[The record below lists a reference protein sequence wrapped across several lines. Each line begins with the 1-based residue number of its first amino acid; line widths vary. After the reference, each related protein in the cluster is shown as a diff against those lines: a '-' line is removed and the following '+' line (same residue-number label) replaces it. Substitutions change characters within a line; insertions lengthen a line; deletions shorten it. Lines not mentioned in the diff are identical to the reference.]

1 MTKVKFPIQYNGGSI
16 YERKDGGGYR
26 AVLHVGGVQHSKT
39 SRHLPLLKAWID
51 RNSGI
56 VREGKTPLTN
66 TENVEYRKAIAELP
80 EGVTLLDAVRGFK
93 DGLAKNQAMMLG
105 KKFVEG
111 AELFLSDCRTK
122 RVRKPTYDNYE
133 QYLKRVG
140 KAWGNVSIPS
150 ITTEDVRELLAL
162 DETKADTTRNQYHK
176 LLTIFFNFAMKQK
189 WISDNPVS
197 PVARAKIVR
206 RRPAIYS
213 PEQVMV
219 IMHAAQRVA
228 PAAIPYFALMFFAG
242 MRPDTIPRYEW
253 EYISATKVFVPLEL
267 NKTPI
272 DYEIPIRPNL
282 AAWLALTPPECRQGK
297 ICVSS
302 GGRSWRQ
309 QIETV
314 RKASSVRFIQDGGRR
329 TFASSV
335 CALDGVEKAVE
346 QMGHQS
352 PSMLYRHYRTLINK
366 ERAKAFFEI
375 FPMRDPAES
384 TTSSTS
390 AGSAPNHAKSLP
402 EPCQKIGHLGGLE
415 DPEDA

>member
-1 MTKVKFPIQYNGGSI
+1 MIKAQFPFKYNGGSI
-16 YERKDGGGYR
+16 YERRDGGGYR
-26 AVLHVGGVQHSKT
+26 AIMHHGGKQRSKT
-39 SRHLPLLKAWID
+39 SQQVDKLKVWID
-51 RNSGI
+51 RNAGI
-56 VREGKTPLTN
+56 VREGGVPLTN
-66 TENVEYRKAIAELP
+66 AQNVEYIQAAALLPPGVSLLEAVKVCRQYLEEKAAARCGKML
-80 EGVTLLDAVRGFK
+80 K
-93 DGLAKNQAMMLG
+93 DGVAI
-105 KKFVEG
+105 
-111 AELFLSDCRTK
+111 FLSDCRTK
-122 RVRKPTYDNYE
+122 AVRAPTYANYE
-133 QYLKRVG
+133 QHLKRVVR
-140 KAWGNVSIPS
+140 AWGNVSLPS
-150 ITTEDVRELLAL
+150 ITTENVRELLSL
-162 DETKADTTRNQYHK
+162 DEGKADTTRSQYHK

-197 PVARAKIVR
+197 PVARAKIIR

-213 PEQVMV
+213 PEQVMA

-282 AAWLALTPPECRQGK
+282 AAWLALTPPECRKGK
-297 ICVSS
+297 ICAAS

-309 QIETV
+309 QIDAV
-314 RKASSVRFIQDGGRR
+314 RKASGVKFIQDGGRR

-352 PSMLYRHYRTLINK
+352 PSMLYRHYRTLINN

-375 FPMRDPAES
+375 YPKQAPAES
-384 TTSSTS
+384 TPSSTS
-390 AGSAPNHAKSLP
+390 AGSAANHAKSLP
-402 EPCQKIGHLGGLE
+402 EPCRK
-415 DPEDA
+415 

>member
-1 MTKVKFPIQYNGGSI
+1 MIKAIYPMKYNGGTI
-16 YERKDGGGYR
+16 YDRRDGGGYR
-26 AVLHVGGVQHSKT
+26 AVLHYGGVQRSKT
-39 SRHLPLLKAWID
+39 GQDVAKLKVWID

-56 VREGKTPLTN
+56 VRDGEAPLTN
-66 TENVEYRKAIAELP
+66 AQNVEYIQASALLPPGFSLLEAVKVCRQYMEEKAAARC
-80 EGVTLLDAVRGFK
+80 GKKFK
-93 DGLAKNQAMMLG
+93 DG
-105 KKFVEG
+105 VEI
-111 AELFLSDCRTK
+111 FLSDCRTK
-122 RVRKPTYDNYE
+122 AVRAPTYANYE

-140 KAWGNVSIPS
+140 KVWGNLALPT
-150 ITTEDVRELLAL
+150 ITTEHVRKLLTL
-162 DETKADTTRNQYHK
+162 DEAKADTTRNQYHK

-197 PVARAKIVR
+197 PVARAKIIR

-213 PEQVMV
+213 PDQVMA

-309 QIETV
+309 QIDTV

-366 ERAKAFFEI
+366 EKAQAFFEI
-375 FPMRDPAES
+375 YPIQDSAEF

-390 AGSAPNHAKSLP
+390 AGSASNLAKSLP
-402 EPCQKIGHLGGLE
+402 EPCRK
-415 DPEDA
+415 

>member
-1 MTKVKFPIQYNGGSI
+1 MIKVKYPFKYNGGSI

-26 AVLHVGGVQHSKT
+26 AIIHHGGEQRSKT
-39 SRHLPLLKAWID
+39 SNDVAKLKVWID

-56 VREGKTPLTN
+56 VRDGEAPLTN
-66 TENVEYRKAIAELP
+66 AQNVEYIQATALLPPGFSLLEAVKVCRQYMEEKAA
-80 EGVTLLDAVRGFK
+80 ARRGKRFK
-93 DGLAKNQAMMLG
+93 
-105 KKFVEG
+105 EG
-111 AELFLSDCRTK
+111 ADIFLSDCRTK
-122 RVRKPTYDNYE
+122 AVRAPTYVNYE

-140 KAWGNVSIPS
+140 KVWGNLSLPT
-150 ITTEDVRELLAL
+150 ITTEHVRKLLSL
-162 DETKADTTRNQYHK
+162 DKDKADTTRSQYHK
-176 LLTIFFNFAMKQK
+176 LLTIFFNFAVKQK

-197 PVARAKIVR
+197 PVARAKIIR

-213 PEQVMV
+213 PEQVMA
-219 IMHAAQRVA
+219 IMRASQRVA
-228 PAAIPYFALMFFAG
+228 PATIPYFALMFFAG
-242 MRPDTIPRYEW
+242 MRPDTISRYEW
-253 EYISATKVFVPLEL
+253 EYISATRVFVPLEL

-297 ICVSS
+297 ICVSN

-309 QIETV
+309 QFDEV
-314 RKASSVRFIQDGGRR
+314 RKAAGIKFIQDGGRR

-375 FPMRDPAES
+375 FPIRDPAES

-390 AGSAPNHAKSLP
+390 AGSALNLAKSLP
-402 EPCQKIGHLGGLE
+402 EPCRK
-415 DPEDA
+415 